1 MHGRSKGMDNY
12 EGLVK
17 MYDEEIFISKKTKE
31 GYDKVLK
38 RIDPLLCG
46 WASRAYMPGYSFED
60 IKQEVSLIAI
70 EGINAYDPTK
80 KVKLSS
86 FLQTHIKYKVISKI
100 KSLNKLSNDA
110 SLLKLSDEQSF
121 CSCESPEID
130 SYDNICRKCDY
141 QPKPEYRSSRSEYSF
156 SSLNKDFLTSGGEVA
171 PYDSFVS
178 NSDNFYFDGVDDFD
192 KADIKIILER
202 LEESLDEKTFK
213 ILKLV
218 WIDGHSKE
226 YAANQIGISGWAASQ
241 KLKKLLKNNIISD
254 LLSDIRLKSLDIKDE

>member
-1 MHGRSKGMDNY
+1 MKDY

-17 MYDEEIFISKKTKE
+17 MYDEQLFISKKTKE
-31 GYDKVLK
+31 GYDKVLAK
-38 RIDPLLCG
+38 IDPLLCG

-70 EGINAYDPTK
+70 EGINAYDPEK

-110 SLLKLSDEQSF
+110 SLIKLSDEESF
-121 CSCESPEID
+121 CSCSDPNID
-130 SYDNICRKCDY
+130 SFDNTCRKCDC

-156 SSLNKDFLTSGGEVA
+156 SSLNRDFISGDGEVV

-178 NSDNFYFDGVDDFD
+178 NSDNFYFNGEDAFD
-192 KADIKIILER
+192 KADLSIALDR
-202 LEESLDEKTFK
+202 LSQCLDEKTFK
-213 ILKLV
+213 ILKMV
-218 WIDGHSKE
+218 WIEGHSKE
-226 YAANQIGISGWAASQ
+226 YAASEVGLSGWAASQ
-241 KLKKLLKNNIISD
+241 KLKKLIKNNIISD
-254 LLSDIRLKSLDIKDE
+254 LLSDIRLQNLDIEDE

>member
-1 MHGRSKGMDNY
+1 MKDY
-12 EGLVK
+12 EGIVK
-17 MYDEEIFISKKTKE
+17 MYDEEFFISKKTKQ
-31 GYDKVLK
+31 GYDKVLR

-86 FLQTHIKYKVISKI
+86 FLQTHIKYKIISKI

-121 CSCESPEID
+121 CSCELPEID
-130 SYDNICRKCDY
+130 SYDNTCRTCNFPLKS
-141 QPKPEYRSSRSEYSF
+141 EYRSSRSEYSF
-156 SSLNKDFLTSGGEVA
+156 SSLNKDFLTSNGEVA

-178 NSDNFYFDGVDDFD
+178 NSDNFYFDGIDDFD
-192 KADIKIILER
+192 KADIKIVMER

-226 YAANQIGISGWAASQ
+226 YAANQVGISGWAASQ
-241 KLKKLLKNNIISD
+241 KLKKLLKNNVISD
-254 LLSDIRLKSLDIKDE
+254 LFSDITLKNLDIKNE

>member
-1 MHGRSKGMDNY
+1 MNNY

-17 MYDEEIFISKKTKE
+17 MYDEEIYISKKTKE

-46 WASRAYMPGYSFED
+46 WASKAYMPGYSFED

-70 EGINAYDPTK
+70 EGINGYDPDK

-121 CSCESPEID
+121 CSCKFPEID
-130 SYDNICRKCDY
+130 GYDNICKTCDFP
-141 QPKPEYRSSRSEYSF
+141 PKPEYRSSRSEYSF
-156 SSLNKDFLTSGGEVA
+156 SSLNKDFLTNNGEPM
-171 PYDSFVS
+171 PYDSFIS
-178 NSDNFYFDGVDDFD
+178 NSDNFYFDGTDDFSKTD
-192 KADIKIILER
+192 LKIIMEKLK
-202 LEESLDEKTFK
+202 ESLDEKTFK

-226 YAANQIGISGWAASQ
+226 YAADQIGISGWAVSQ

-254 LLSDIRLKSLDIKDE
+254 ILSDIKLKNLKVEDE

>member
-1 MHGRSKGMDNY
+1 MKNY
-12 EGLVK
+12 EGLVR
-17 MYDEEIFISKKTKE
+17 MYDEEIFISKITKV

-70 EGINAYDPTK
+70 EGIDAYDPEK

-100 KSLNKLSNDA
+100 KSLNKLSSDA
-110 SLLKLSDEQSF
+110 SLIKLSDEERY
-121 CSCESPEID
+121 CSCKNPDLDIF
-130 SYDNICRKCDY
+130 DNICRGCDSP
-141 QPKPEYRSSRSEYSF
+141 PKPEYRSTRSEYSF
-156 SSLNKDFLTSGGEVA
+156 SSLNNDLKLNSGEQVY
-171 PYDSFVS
+171 YDSSVS
-178 NSDNFYFDGVDDFD
+178 NSDNFYFDGIDEYD
-192 KADIKIILER
+192 KADMDIALDR
-202 LEESLDEKTFK
+202 LENSLDEKTFK

-226 YAANQIGISGWAASQ
+226 HAATQVGITGWAASQ
-241 KLKKLLKNNIISD
+241 KLKKLEKNNVIAD
-254 LLSDIRLKSLDIKDE
+254 LLSDIRLKNLDIKDE

>member
-1 MHGRSKGMDNY
+1 MKKY
-12 EGLVK
+12 EGLVR
-17 MYDEEIFISKKTKE
+17 MYDEDIYISKVTKQ
-31 GYDKVLK
+31 GYDKVLR

-110 SLLKLSDEQSF
+110 SLIKMSEQDGC
-121 CSCESPEID
+121 CSCDQPDID
-130 SYDNICRKCDY
+130 SYDNVCKLCDMP
-141 QPKPEYRSSRSEYSF
+141 PKSEYRSSRSEFSF
-156 SSLNKDFLTSGGEVA
+156 SSLNNDLLTNNGEPMA
-171 PYDSFVS
+171 YDGMVS
-178 NSDNFYFDGVDDFD
+178 NNDNFYSDGIDEFD
-192 KADIKIILER
+192 KADLEIALQK
-202 LEESLDEKTFK
+202 LEDNLDEKTFK

-226 YAANQIGISGWAASQ
+226 YAASQVGITGWAASQ
-241 KLKKLLKNNIISD
+241 KLKQLLKNNIISD
-254 LLSDIRLKSLDIKDE
+254 LLSDIMLKNLEIEDD